1 MVGHVIILLFGFIM
15 MFDTSSNNILYIEIV
30 LASLDTSIFL
40 LSFDTD
46 YIG

>member
-1 MVGHVIILLFGFIM
+1 MLLYHYHIFQLIILLFGFIK
-15 MFDTSSNNILYIEIV
+15 MFDT
-30 LASLDTSIFL
+30 AMFL

>member
-1 MVGHVIILLFGFIM
+1 MLELHIFMLIVLLFDFIM
-15 MFDTSSNNILYIEIV
+15 MFDT
-30 LASLDTSIFL
+30 AMFL